1 METRRKWSNWVFSIF
16 SIQKGILQSD
26 KKNGVICLV
35 FMLPSWIMVLKL
47 SEKVHFLQ
55 FCADISKK
63 CKSIKEI
70 YIYVSERSR
79 YALSENGIVSY
90 ATTYCLGDIRVWSR
104 IILPIFFW
112 VNIFF
117 GVLIAN
123 ISWMMAHTPINHTI
137 FWKSVM

>member
-1 METRRKWSNWVFSIF
+1 
-16 SIQKGILQSD
+16 
-26 KKNGVICLV
+26 
-35 FMLPSWIMVLKL
+35 MVLKL

-90 ATTYCLGDIRVWSR
+90 AMTYCLGDIRV
-104 IILPIFFW
+104 
-112 VNIFF
+112 
-117 GVLIAN
+117 
-123 ISWMMAHTPINHTI
+123 
-137 FWKSVM
+137 